1 MKQSGWKRT
10 ASWTAAAVWA
20 AWAAGIGQP
29 LAAASPVAEVQAAAI
44 APRTASLTERTAR
57 GLPEKGGTG
66 EAAPVASAL
75 LEAAKAPVRPAP
87 SRIKAALGASSPR
100 ETPGVERSAPVPKP
114 AATHR
119 APLPAPAPPPTKQ
132 TPAPPGGKSG
142 LAVADAAVGQA
153 MARKIAPSAEAR
165 CPAAP
170 AQPGAAAR
178 ADEPDAPP
186 RLVCLA
192 TAFEA
197 TLTPPQREALRLPF
211 TAKHAVSWS
220 NRPVDE
226 FPRNGIALGTLGEDS
241 LEALKAM
248 LREALSA
255 DGYDTAR
262 GIILADDKMSSAAG
276 GNPRW
281 GSALY
286 HVAFLGDPSGSE
298 PWMLQL
304 SGRHLAL
311 NLASNTREIGLTPM
325 FLGIEPRLFSAG
337 GRDWAVMEPR
347 LESMYAML
355 RSLPPDQM
363 AAARLGDSR
372 ADVLLGPGK
381 DGHFPEA
388 EGIPYSHLGEQQKQ
402 RVRASVA
409 AWVRTAAPASAQALL
424 ADYLSPEAL
433 ERTYIGWSGST
444 DDRVPGSYVRIDGP
458 RLWLETVTLA
468 EEALPGR
475 GHVHMV
481 WRDRKAD
488 YGGCFF

>member
-1 MKQSGWKRT
+1 MKQSRWRK
-10 ASWTAAAVWA
+10 TAAMAVLA
-20 AWAAGIGQP
+20 TGIGATLGGGYP
-29 LAAASPVAEVQAAAI
+29 GPEAQAA
-44 APRTASLTERTAR
+44 
-57 GLPEKGGTG
+57 
-66 EAAPVASAL
+66 
-75 LEAAKAPVRPAP
+75 
-87 SRIKAALGASSPR
+87 
-100 ETPGVERSAPVPKP
+100 
-114 AATHR
+114 
-119 APLPAPAPPPTKQ
+119 PAPALAPSLMAMAARAPHARNEMDGAAPSPQASNATAGKAARLDAPHQ
-132 TPAPPGGKSG
+132 AAGAAPAPNAARLAPGAAAPGQAGKPAPPGGKSG

-153 MARKIAPSAEAR
+153 MARPIASSAEAR
-165 CPAAP
+165 CPA
-170 AQPGAAAR
+170 QPTKPERPGEASQT
-178 ADEPDAPP
+178 DAPS

-192 TAFEA
+192 VAFEA

-241 LEALKAM
+241 LEALKAL
-248 LREALSA
+248 LREALSES
-255 DGYDTAR
+255 GYDTAR

-286 HVAFLGDPSGSE
+286 HVAFLGDPSSRE

-311 NLASNTREIGLTPM
+311 NLASNTRETGVTPM

-363 AAARLGDSR
+363 AAARLGDSH

-402 RVRASVA
+402 RVRASIA

-424 ADYLSPEAL
+424 AAYLSPEAL

-475 GHVHMV
+475 GHVHTV